1 MKDGTQRG
9 RGGGRGG
16 ADGTRGGGR
25 GSTDGTR
32 GGADGTRGGGP
43 LDPELVRIH
52 PGIKRYLAVCTV
64 SAALATLLT
73 VAQALLLAQLL
84 ADLFAAG
91 ASRALA
97 SFPLPLA
104 AGVVAG
110 RCALAWWDRWYPAT
124 AAAEVKRTLRAGLT
138 EAAGRGRIRGT
149 GPPTADVVALLTR
162 GGDALDGYVAGTV
175 SVLPHALVVPPA
187 VVGTLLFL
195 DLPSGLTV
203 LATLPFVPLLLALVG
218 MHTKARTERQWAL
231 LLRLGGHFLQA
242 VSGLATLR
250 VFGRQDDAA
259 RRIRSVS
266 AEHRVVTMATLR
278 QAFLS
283 SFVLETMTTLAVAL
297 IAVPV
302 GFRLLSGSMEL
313 SAGLA
318 VLLLTPEAYR
328 PLRTLSTRFHA
339 SQDGKT
345 VLAQA
350 RRIRE
355 ASPAPAEPSSPRLPG
370 APDPAGVPIVLD
382 RLTVGFS
389 AAAPALTEL
398 SLVLEPGR
406 CHALTG
412 PSGAGKTTLLRTLA
426 GLLPPLGGQI
436 RVGGTPLSPVPGD
449 AWTAHL
455 GVVPQRPHLFATS
468 LADNVRLG
476 RPDATDAEVER
487 ALEEAGATGFVHAL
501 PDGTATRLG
510 DGGLQLS
517 AGERQRVA
525 LARALLRRPAL
536 LLLDEPT
543 ARLDGETEHQILA
556 ALRALPSTTSLVV
569 THRPRVMEYADTV
582 IRIGDTTP
590 QPRPALEGRSVR

>member
-1 MKDGTQRG
+1 M
-9 RGGGRGG
+9 
-16 ADGTRGGGR
+16 
-25 GSTDGTR
+25 
-32 GGADGTRGGGP
+32 
-43 LDPELVRIH
+43 
-52 PGIKRYLAVCTV
+52 
-64 SAALATLLT
+64 
-73 VAQALLLAQLL
+73 
-84 ADLFAAG
+84 
-91 ASRALA
+91 
-97 SFPLPLA
+97 
-104 AGVVAG
+104 
-110 RCALAWWDRWYPAT
+110 
-124 AAAEVKRTLRAGLT
+124 KRTLRAGLT

-162 GGDALDGYVAGTV
+162 GGDALDGYVGGTV

-370 APDPAGVPIVLD
+370 ALTRPAVPIVLD

-436 RVGGTPLSPVPGD
+436 RVGGTPCPPCRATRGPRTSGWCRSARTSSPRRSPTTYGSAGRTRPTPRWSGRWRRRARPVSSTRSRTARQPDSATAASSSPRASANASRSPGRCSAARRCCCSTSRRH
-449 AWTAHL
+449 AWTARRNTRSS
-455 GVVPQRPHLFATS
+455 PPCA
-468 LADNVRLG
+468 
-476 RPDATDAEVER
+476 PCR
-487 ALEEAGATGFVHAL
+487 ARRRWWSR
-501 PDGTATRLG
+501 TA
-510 DGGLQLS
+510 
-517 AGERQRVA
+517 
-525 LARALLRRPAL
+525 PA
-536 LLLDEPT
+536 
-543 ARLDGETEHQILA
+543 
-556 ALRALPSTTSLVV
+556 
-569 THRPRVMEYADTV
+569 
-582 IRIGDTTP
+582 
-590 QPRPALEGRSVR
+590 